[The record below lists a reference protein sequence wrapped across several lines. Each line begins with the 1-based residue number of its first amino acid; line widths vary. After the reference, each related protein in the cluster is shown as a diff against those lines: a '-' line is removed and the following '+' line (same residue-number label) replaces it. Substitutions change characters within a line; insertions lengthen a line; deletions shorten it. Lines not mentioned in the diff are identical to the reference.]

1 LSSERAAVA
10 LAGGMVF
17 LAGATDV
24 YGLSRLH
31 DLFVSFMSGNTTSLG
46 VAIGRGDAPRAVTAA
61 VIVALFV
68 LGVAVGAI
76 LAEFSGRWQSVLVM
90 GAVTVLLTA
99 AAALP
104 GATIQIVVL
113 AMGALN
119 AAMSRIGVTGIS
131 LTYVTGALVKFG
143 QGLGR
148 LLCGRGEADW
158 SWALQ
163 GVLWLCLLFGA
174 VAGVCAEAWFGAAEV
189 WLLPALA
196 LVLTIS
202 AVGLVVR

>member
-1 LSSERAAVA
+1 
-10 LAGGMVF
+10 MIF

-46 VAIGRGDAPRAVTAA
+46 VAIGRGDTPRAVTAA

-68 LGVAVGAI
+68 LGVALGTI

-90 GAVTVLLTA
+90 GAVTVLLAA

-104 GATIQIVVL
+104 AAAIQIVVL

-119 AAMSRIGVTGIS
+119 AAMNRIGVTGIS

-148 LLCGRGEADW
+148 LLCGRGAADW
-158 SWALQ
+158 SWTLQ
-163 GVLWLCLLFGA
+163 GVLWLCLLLGA
-174 VAGVCAEAWFGAAEV
+174 VAGACAEGWFGAAEV
-189 WLLPALA
+189 WVLSALA
-196 LVLTIS
+196 LVLTVS

>member
-1 LSSERAAVA
+1 
-10 LAGGMVF
+10 
-17 LAGATDV
+17 V

-46 VAIGRGDAPRAVTAA
+46 VAMGRGDTSRAVTAA

-68 LGVAVGAI
+68 LGVALGTI
-76 LAEFSGRWQSVLVM
+76 LAESSGRWQSVLVM
-90 GAVTVLLTA
+90 GAVTVMLAA

-104 GATIQIVVL
+104 WAAIQIVVV

-148 LLCGRGEADW
+148 LLCGRGAADW
-158 SWALQ
+158 SWTLQ
-163 GVLWLCLLFGA
+163 GALWLCLLFGA
-174 VAGVCAEAWFGAAEV
+174 VAGVCAEGWFGAAEV
-189 WLLPALA
+189 WLLPAVA

-202 AVGLVVR
+202 AVGLAVR